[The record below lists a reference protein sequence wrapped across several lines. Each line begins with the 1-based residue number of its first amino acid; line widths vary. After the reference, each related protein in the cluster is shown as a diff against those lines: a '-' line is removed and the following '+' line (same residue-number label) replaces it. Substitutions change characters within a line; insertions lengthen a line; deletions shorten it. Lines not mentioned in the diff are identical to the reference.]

1 MVSAALKSDPRA
13 AVLRRVAWPPIAT
26 LITVRSVDRPAPSGK
41 AAVTFTRRS
50 PAPSAR
56 EVCTPSVSGSTSA
69 ANTNRCGVLSASVR
83 VMVRAGTSTVNPA
96 GAAAVTVRVS
106 AGSSNPSSVPVRL
119 KAAEASV
126 CLAGMVTVISAI
138 TW

>member
-1 MVSAALKSDPRA
+1 MVSAALKSDLQV

-26 LITVRSVDRPAPSGK
+26 LITVRSADRPAPSGK

-56 EVCTPSVSGSTSA
+56 EACAPSVSGSTSA
-69 ANTNRCGVLSASVR
+69 VNTNRSGESSASVR
-83 VMVRAGTSTVNPA
+83 VMVREAASSANPA
-96 GAAAVTVRVS
+96 GAAAVMVRVS

-126 CLAGMVTVISAI
+126 CPAGMVNVISAT